1 MNLFLNAVS
10 RNSCLLLFDDK
21 RTIIDSENFSIYQNE
36 SSTLWKVIDNFI
48 KKNKLSYKDIE
59 DIVVVE
65 WPGSF
70 TWIRSII
77 LVVNTL
83 AFAFSNIHLT
93 WISFFNL
100 FDDYPIIKNSS
111 KRDIFFKKDRNEE
124 ITLLKNEEFI
134 DFLKD
139 NHINKVF
146 WDFFESDKVFWIS
159 VDEKIFYDKIIK
171 RINITNEKFLVPL
184 YIKKPSI
191 S

>member
-10 RNSCLLLFDDK
+10 RNACILLFDDK
-21 RTIIDSENFSIYQNE
+21 GIIVDRENFSVYQNE

-48 KKNKLSYKDIE
+48 KKNKLSCKDIKN
-59 DIVVVE
+59 IVVVK

-77 LVVNTL
+77 LIVNTI
-83 AFAFSNIHLT
+83 AFVFPNIYLT
-93 WISFFNL
+93 WISFFDL
-100 FDDYPIIKNSS
+100 FEDYPIVKISS
-111 KRDIFFKKDRNEE
+111 KRDIFLQKQKNQLIEVF
-124 ITLLKNEEFI
+124 KNEEFENYIKEYKI
-134 DFLKD
+134 D
-139 NHINKVF
+139 KVF
-146 WDFFESDKVFWIS
+146 WDYPDGEKLFWINI
-159 VDEKIFYDKIIK
+159 DEKIFYDKIIK

>member
-10 RNSCLLLFDDK
+10 RNGCILLFDDERK
-21 RTIIDSENFSIYQNE
+21 IKDSEDFSVYQNE

-48 KKNKLSYKDIE
+48 KKNKLSYEDI
-59 DIVVVE
+59 DNIVVVE

-70 TWIRSII
+70 TGIRSII

-83 AFAFSNIHLT
+83 AFAFPKIYLS
-93 WISFFNL
+93 WISFFDL
-100 FDDYPIIKNSS
+100 FEKYPIIKSSS
-111 KRDIFFKKDRNEE
+111 KRDLFFKKEKNED
-124 ITLLKNEEFI
+124 IALLKNEEFMAFI
-134 DFLKD
+134 KEKNVND
-139 NHINKVF
+139 VF
-146 WDFFESDKVFWIS
+146 WDFFESEKFLWIR

-184 YIKKPSI
+184 YIKKPNI

>member
-21 RTIIDSENFSIYQNE
+21 RNIIDSENFSIYQNE

-48 KKNKLSYKDIE
+48 KKNKLSYRDIE
-59 DIVVVE
+59 NIVVVE

-124 ITLLKNEEFI
+124 IILLKNEEFI

-146 WDFFESDKVFWIS
+146 WDFFESEKVFWIS
-159 VDEKIFYDKIIK
+159 VDEKIFYDKIIL
-171 RINITNEKFLVPL
+171 RINLKKEKFLVPL